1 MKEFVGEF
9 EKSQPS
15 SGVAGIGLDSRL
27 ELSTKQCL
35 SCEAENEPKTSSDAV
50 Q

>member
-27 ELSTKQCL
+27 ELSTKQFL
-35 SCEAENEPKTSSDAV
+35 SWRMAEKGLG
-50 Q
+50 